1 VHKEPRPQV
10 RRPEP
15 SRLGRHS
22 GATSPL
28 RKLHSLVVAEDEGL
42 RVSVAAPLLKRLGD
56 RAGARIPGIAEF
68 STQSVQY
75 SAEGVYLRCSAI
87 TAPGAPP
94 GAIAAG
100 VRAELRHIVSAMLG
114 WALGGV
120 YLELRS
126 AGGGDAMVYDLP
138 G

>member
-1 VHKEPRPQV
+1 MNKEPRPQV

-15 SRLGRHS
+15 SKQGRHA

-28 RKLHSLVVAEDEGL
+28 RKLHSLVLAEDEGF
-42 RVSVAAPLLKRLGD
+42 RVSVAAPLMKRLGD
-56 RAGARIPGIAEF
+56 RAGGRIPGVSEF
-68 STQSVQY
+68 STQSVKY
-75 SAEGVYLRCSAI
+75 SAEGVYLMCSAT

-100 VRAELRHIVSAMLG
+100 VRTELRQIVHSMLG

-126 AGGGDAMVYDLP
+126 AGGGDKMVYDLP